1 MKKKRK
7 KQVGNNNRLHV
18 CVAARGGDGV
28 RRAIQSI
35 GADLV
40 AHREYAGCRAE
51 ASPASAI
58 FRLSACRD
66 AVRKMRSEEHTSE
79 LQSRLHI
86 VCRLLLGKKTCLNEI
101 EIKLKAEIT
110 EKKGGHRES

>member
-7 KQVGNNNRLHV
+7 KQVRHYNRLHV

-40 AHREYAGCRAE
+40 AHREYGGCRAE

-66 AVRKMRSEEHTSE
+66 AVRVFLRGSRQTEDRPLALHGNLPTLARPEEIGRAH
-79 LQSRLHI
+79 
-86 VCRLLLGKKTCLNEI
+86 V
-101 EIKLKAEIT
+101 
-110 EKKGGHRES
+110 